1 MRIVLISLLFC
12 NFIFADDYSFDMDEI
27 EVKTYE
33 YKGYLKAEQKHQKTQ
48 NNDTL
53 NSTYGE
59 AQVDFKY
66 FKNDYTLNSQFQANH
81 SNINNSEKNIYTT
94 NQLYLNYKY
103 SSNHSVNIGKESL
116 KWGKGY
122 FFNPVAFVDRPKDVN
137 DPEASK
143 EGYNILN
150 YKYNKSYNGDLKNF
164 NFNMVY
170 VEDTSSLA
178 LKTYFLYLD
187 TDIDIVYF
195 TDDELSDKIGID
207 FSKNIETNFEIH
219 GEFAKEQDGN
229 NSYLVGLKYLTEND
243 LTITSEYFKRFDK
256 KEYFINKFSL
266 KEPFGIVYSTV
277 YYKKNFN
284 VDDKLHQDTLGGI
297 YSFRNNITV
306 DISYNKNVSNDILWS
321 KVIWY
326 F

>member
-1 MRIVLISLLFC
+1 MKIVLISLLFY

-33 YKGYLKAEQKHQKTQ
+33 YSGYLKVEHKTNEDIQ
-48 NNDTL
+48 
-53 NSTYGE
+53 GE
-59 AQVDFKY
+59 AQLDFKY
-66 FKNDYTLNSQFQANH
+66 FKDDYTLNTQVKVN
-81 SNINNSEKNIYTT
+81 EKDTL

-103 SSNHSVNIGKESL
+103 SSNHSASIGKQSMM
-116 KWGKGY
+116 WGKGY
-122 FFNPVAFVDRPKDVN
+122 FFNPIAFVDRVKNIN

-150 YKYNKSYNGDLKNF
+150 YKYNKSYDGNLKNF
-164 NFNMVY
+164 SFDIVY
-170 VEDTSSLA
+170 VENTSSLA

-195 TDDELSDKIGID
+195 TDDKLSDKIGID

-219 GEFAKEQDGN
+219 GEFAQEEDGN

-243 LTITSEYFKRFDK
+243 LTITSEYFQRLDK

-266 KEPFGIVYSTV
+266 KEPFSILYSSI
-277 YYKKNFN
+277 YYKNNFN
-284 VDDKLHQDTLGGI
+284 VDDKLHQDTLGVI
-297 YSFRNNITV
+297 YSFKNNITI
-306 DISYNKNVSNDILWS
+306 DISYNKNSNSDNIWS
-321 KVIWY
+321 KIIWY
-326 F
+326 Y